1 MNVLTII
8 TLLFTVAYVAL
19 ISYYYSGWRRLRLFV
34 PVPGNL
40 QTLVTII
47 IPARNEAHN
56 IKGLLESIDAQNFN
70 KKFLDV
76 IVVDDFSTDNTAAM
90 VRKSG
95 YSYVRLISLAEYVP
109 VDFPLKAYKKKAIE
123 VAIENAK
130 GELMITTD
138 ADCRPG
144 SNWLF
149 ATVSMYEKYKPV
161 MIAGPVN
168 FFYDSSF
175 LGKFQTLDFLSLV
188 GIAGASIR
196 NGFYNLCNGAN
207 LAFTKQAFK
216 AVDGYNDIDYIPTG
230 DDMMLMHKLG
240 KKFPGKIMFNKCVEA
255 IVYTHTEKDFST
267 FWRQRVR
274 WTSKSTHYEDKRI
287 TWILIFAYLFNALLL
302 LNLILGLFQ
311 PHYLRLAMGQFLMK
325 ICIDTLF
332 TYSVTKFFKRENFLW
347 LVLPM
352 QVAHVIYILFIGP
365 AGAAGK
371 YYWKGREVR
380 TNANK

>member
-1 MNVLTII
+1 MNLFAIVTI
-8 TLLFTVAYVAL
+8 LFTIGYIAL
-19 ISYYYSGWRRLRLFV
+19 IGYYYSGWRRLRLFV
-34 PVPGNL
+34 PVAGNL
-40 QTLVTII
+40 ETRITVI

-56 IKGLLESIDAQNFN
+56 IKGLLDSIDAQNFN

-76 IVVDDFSTDNTAAM
+76 IVVDDFSTDNTAAT
-90 VRKSG
+90 VLKSG
-95 YSYVRLISLAEYVP
+95 YGYVRLISLADYVSA
-109 VDFPLKAYKKKAIE
+109 DFPIKAYKKKAIE
-123 VAIENAK
+123 IAIENAK
-130 GELMITTD
+130 GELIITTD

-149 ATVSMYEKYKPV
+149 AMASMFETYRPV

-196 NGFYNLCNGAN
+196 YGFYNLCNGAN
-207 LAFTKQAFK
+207 LAFTKEAFH
-216 AVDGYNDIDYIPTG
+216 AVDGYNNIDYIPTG
-230 DDMMLMHKLG
+230 DDMMLMHKMG
-240 KKFPGKIMFNKCVEA
+240 KKFPGKIMFNKCVDA
-255 IVYTHTEKDFST
+255 IVYTHTESDFGS
-267 FWRQRVR
+267 FWKQRVR

-287 TWILIFAYLFNALLL
+287 TWILVFAYLFNALLL

-311 PHYLRLAMGQFLMK
+311 PVYLQLAMGQFLMK

-332 TYSVTKFFKRENFLW
+332 TYAVTRFFKRENFLW

-352 QVAHVIYILFIGP
+352 QIMHVLYILFIGP
-365 AGAAGK
+365 AGATGK

-380 TNANK
+380 RNGNK